1 MVLFKIKEFFFDLDN
16 NIYSNITFVIQKA
29 TKLDMSQKKLKA
41 FRLKEKELQKIKDF
55 CKEKDMTFS
64 EFVREAIMN
73 RLKRHSR
80 N

>member
-1 MVLFKIKEFFFDLDN
+1 
-16 NIYSNITFVIQKA
+16 
-29 TKLDMSQKKLKA
+29 MSQKKLKA

-64 EFVREAIMN
+64 EFVRETIMN
-73 RLKRHSR
+73 RLKRLSR